1 MNKRAEGEGKGRGG
15 GGQKGDRKAKP
26 KGKAKPKRKPKPRSP
41 RSTAQE
47 ARERAPGVIDPN
59 VGIIAK
65 DPLRAEIVAV
75 AIQRLYSPS
84 EFARDADIGIG
95 TASYHFKVLKN
106 HRIIELVE
114 LVKVR
119 GTFKHMYKANEAA
132 FIGDKDWGE
141 LAPVLRPGVIGA
153 TVGNFNDR
161 LSQAD
166 ATGKLYEREDV
177 RIYWAPRDYDEKAW
191 GEYAEILAWCIE
203 ESKRLECDTVNRRA
217 NGEGDGTF
225 KATVGLFLFPSPTH
239 AEVKAHEREKRK
251 AARAKG
257 KRKVPKAK
265 AKAKAKGKPKG
276 SPTKPKGTGK
286 GGAKAKAK
294 PKGAKSTKG
303 AAKRKGEKG

>member
-1 MNKRAEGEGKGRGG
+1 MNKRAEGESKGRGG
-15 GGQKGDRKAKP
+15 GGQKGGRKAKP

-47 ARERAPGVIDPN
+47 ARERAPGAIDPN

-84 EFARDADIGIG
+84 EFARDADIGLG

-114 LVKVR
+114 MVKVR
-119 GTFKHMYKANEAA
+119 GAVKHMYKANEAA
-132 FIGDKDWGE
+132 FIGDEDWGE

-161 LSQAD
+161 LAQAD

-177 RIYWAPRDYDEKAW
+177 RIYWAPREYDEKAW

-203 ESKRLECDTVNRRA
+203 ESERLECDTVNRRA
-217 NGEGDGTF
+217 DGEGDGAF
-225 KATVGLFLFPSPTH
+225 KATVGLFLFPSATH

-251 AARAKG
+251 AARAKA
-257 KRKVPKAK
+257 KRKAPKG
-265 AKAKAKGKPKG
+265 KAKAKG
-276 SPTKPKGTGK
+276 SPAKGK

-303 AAKRKGEKG
+303 KGKGAAKRKGGKA